1 MIAGLDGLRFSHWQV
16 ELRPDG
22 VLVLSFDRA
31 GESVNTF
38 AQDVLLELQRQHRRT
53 ILFVSHD
60 IEEAL
65 RIGTRIGIMEGGR
78 LIQVGTPQELIDN
91 PVNDYVRNFFDAV
104 DTSRYLTA
112 GQLTSDD
119 VPMFVH
125 NGKAPRAS
133 TVCRTLEEQNKAFG
147 IVIDEDNT
155 LRGVI
160 SREQAAQL
168 VQEDQGARVHSES
181 LESVDPM
188 PADASLEQVIERLV
202 ESPGPVPV
210 VDEDGNYCGAI
221 SKTAVLTQLKGGQA

>member
-1 MIAGLDGLRFSHWQV
+1 
-16 ELRPDG
+16 
-22 VLVLSFDRA
+22 
-31 GESVNTF
+31 
-38 AQDVLLELQRQHRRT
+38 
-53 ILFVSHD
+53 
-60 IEEAL
+60 
-65 RIGTRIGIMEGGR
+65 MEGGR

-155 LRGVI
+155 CVG
-160 SREQAAQL
+160 
-168 VQEDQGARVHSES
+168 
-181 LESVDPM
+181 
-188 PADASLEQVIERLV
+188 
-202 ESPGPVPV
+202 
-210 VDEDGNYCGAI
+210 
-221 SKTAVLTQLKGGQA
+221 